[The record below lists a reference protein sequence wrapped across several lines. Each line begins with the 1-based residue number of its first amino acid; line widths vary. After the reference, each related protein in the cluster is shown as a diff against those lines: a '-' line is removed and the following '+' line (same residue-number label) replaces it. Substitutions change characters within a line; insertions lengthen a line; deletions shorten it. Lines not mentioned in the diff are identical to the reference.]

1 MLRPTSGQEQYRQI
15 LWGKER
21 IPQGKR
27 SGVYQGTEFCEG
39 TKCLGLV
46 LNSGFSEQ
54 FLGRKVDQGKI
65 YMGFSYVVHTKQK
78 LFHRQ
83 WCTRN
88 IFFLNTVYNTVFLP
102 MLIYYSW
109 LCRGIYKT
117 GNRSF
122 VLVYFSVYHLN
133 GNNIDDF
140 NLTITIL

>member
-1 MLRPTSGQEQYRQI
+1 MKKKIEHKVTFELDVKADQWTGVVQI

-88 IFFLNTVYNTVFLP
+88 IFFKILSITLYFFLC
-102 MLIYYSW
+102 LYIIAGCAEAYTRQETEVLSW
-109 LCRGIYKT
+109 FISLC
-117 GNRSF
+117 
-122 VLVYFSVYHLN
+122 
-133 GNNIDDF
+133 
-140 NLTITIL
+140 IT